1 MNSKTKIVVLRMKEL
16 IYTGIFVLLGI
27 LLILLLVT
35 MFAPGKKDA
44 GKTGAGKN
52 TETGTETGTENMHT
66 GGTAQAVQYRP
77 GVYTSSIM
85 LGGNAI
91 DLEVTVEKDY
101 IASIRLVNL
110 SETIATMYPLMEP
123 ALENLTTQIYSS
135 QSLENITYPEENQY
149 TSLVILDAI
158 ESAVAKA
165 RLTEATPSEE

>member
-44 GKTGAGKN
+44 GKTGAEKN
-52 TETGTETGTENMHT
+52 TETETGTENMHT

-123 ALENLTTQIYSS
+123 ALENLTSQIYSS
-135 QSLENITYPEENQY
+135 QSLKNITYPEENQY

-158 ESAVAKA
+158 ENAVAKA
-165 RLTEATPSEE
+165 RVTEDAATPSTE